1 MKKSINWQLVQ
12 TGLIV
17 AMVVVNTPRGPAIDA
32 AHARNALIFRLAVT
46 LVALV
51 GVPIT
56 WKMIKKTQA
65 AELAM
70 ASSGLGDVVEKVQY
84 QSTPAA
90 LWRCNLHGF
99 KRPKFLAAI
108 LVPSVLLSASEASTL
123 QGSSLVFKVFVFMIL
138 SVVFS
143 LAAAAIMLMVLWLFL
158 RSLKPSGSGPRT
170 TTTTLTRTAVAD
182 TTPERQTVIPW
193 REVTEIRH
201 HHGDIYF
208 WASNAGCF
216 IPREA
221 FPDPTTAL
229 RFFETARQLWQE
241 GKTAAV
247 AKAA

>member
-1 MKKSINWQLVQ
+1 MKKSVNWQLVQ

-17 AMVVVNTPRGPAIDA
+17 ALVVVNTPRGPAIDA

-65 AELAM
+65 AEKA
-70 ASSGLGDVVEKVQY
+70 AAAVAVGDTVEEIQY

-99 KRPKFLAAI
+99 QRPKFLAVV
-108 LVPSVLLSASEASTL
+108 LVPTLLLSASEAATL
-123 QGSSLVFKVFVFMIL
+123 QDSSLVFKIFMFL
-138 SVVFS
+138 TMSVVS
-143 LAAAAIMLMVLWLFL
+143 SLGLAAFLLLVLWLFL
-158 RSLKPSGSGPRT
+158 RSLKPSGSSPRVT
-170 TTTTLTRTAVAD
+170 KTTLTRTAVVD
-182 TTPERQTVIPW
+182 STPERQTIIPW
-193 REVTEIRH
+193 REVAEIRH
-201 HHGDIYF
+201 HQGDIYF
-208 WASNAGCF
+208 WASNSGCF

-221 FPDPTTAL
+221 FADPRSAL

-241 GKTAAV
+241 GKLAAT